1 MSEQD
6 FQRRKEELEM
16 IARKIQDSRIR
27 MPDIRERNWRN
38 IDCDASKLLNL
49 LIAAEDLLVKF
60 DEYQM
65 ENDQCYPEFED
76 LMLEIGDV
84 RAKYTTF
91 IDNNLEI
98 LEIKNK

>member
-6 FQRRKEELEM
+6 IEIRKEELEM
-16 IARKIQDSRIR
+16 IARKIQESNIQ

-38 IDCDASKLLNL
+38 IECDASRLLSLLIEAENL
-49 LIAAEDLLVKF
+49 LLQF

-76 LMLEIGDV
+76 LMLQVGEI
-84 RAKYTTF
+84 RAKYTDF
-91 IDNNLEI
+91 VDKNLQV
-98 LEIKNK
+98 LEIKTK